1 MYLGLDQSPRRIGY
15 ALGTP
20 DAVPITGVWSLPPA
34 KDGELAPFLCAARK
48 QLELLLREKPVELVC
63 FESPLQM
70 IGSETNR
77 KKFALAGVI
86 ELACYD
92 LKIKCLE
99 VSVNTWRKPFMG
111 VTTGGTKFLKD
122 EAMRECVR
130 RGWFVESDDE
140 ADACGI
146 LSYAMSVAVPGY
158 GIKHLPLLSGRPA

>member
-1 MYLGLDQSPRRIGY
+1 
-15 ALGTP
+15 
-20 DAVPITGVWSLPPA
+20 
-34 KDGELAPFLCAARK
+34 
-48 QLELLLREKPVELVC
+48 
-63 FESPLQM
+63 M

-146 LSYAMSVAVPGY
+146 LSYAMSVAVPGTASSTFLCSAGGQRDAPTFTRSRESRIEWKMY
-158 GIKHLPLLSGRPA
+158 DATCALSLHTITGFHVAGEQRGLGDPIVIDPQVTIGSNRVDFLVFGLVRK